1 MDLRNCVLRFLCKLE
16 GSRQEAEK
24 NNLSLVPDPEKDL
37 IFLKVGKYVG
47 NIYYIFEEM

>member
-1 MDLRNCVLRFLCKLE
+1 LE